1 MNKKLVYICNS
12 LDRLKLLDKLNFKD
26 RFNGEL
32 YIVSDD
38 RYMTSY
44 IDIKN
49 FIDNEATNINLK
61 ESKQVLLKRDI
72 FPVVLKDLDKKYQ
85 TIFTKLLFA
94 CTTLAHLYFTRSEED
109 LTFVVED
116 DCVLFKNPES
126 IMTGLRCSRS
136 FKYPPNVQQPIQNFF
151 YLFGPGIFEKM
162 GVKSGPTFMD
172 EYKEKYG
179 KILSQATTC
188 WTYQPDF
195 LQWFS
200 KWLDLPQTIKNIN
213 YNINHNCKLWH
224 RGFAGM
230 SEEFMAAYL
239 IYKDTD
245 YFNDNEITTQ
255 ARENKITNA
264 KDIADGKVIGYHYTI
279 INDEYVNELL
289 PILVSKGYI
298 EYLKCHKEY
307 KYNKHSKFVYLDDQ
321 YKQGWTENIHLK
333 IKQEEKETVKKLF

>member
-26 RFNGEL
+26 KFNGEL

-49 FIDNEATNINLK
+49 YIDNQAININLK

-72 FPVVLKDLDKKYQ
+72 LPFVLKDLDKKYQ
-85 TIFTKLLFA
+85 MILSKLLFA
-94 CTTLAHLYFTRSEED
+94 CTTLTHLYFTRKEDD

-116 DCVLFKNPES
+116 DCVLFKNPEP

-136 FKYPPNVQQPIQNFF
+136 FKYPPNIQESIQNFF
-151 YLFGPGIFEKM
+151 YLYGPEVFEKM
-162 GVKSGPTFMD
+162 GIKSGSTFMV

-195 LQWFS
+195 LYWIC
-200 KWLDLPQTIKNIN
+200 KWLDLPQTIRNIN
-213 YNINHNCKLWH
+213 YNIAHNCKLWH
-224 RGFAGM
+224 KGFAGM
-230 SEEFMAAYL
+230 SEEFMASYL
-239 IYKDTD
+239 IYRDTG
-245 YFNDNEITTQ
+245 YFDENEITTQ
-255 ARENKITNA
+255 GRDNKITNA
-264 KDIADGKVIGYHYTI
+264 KNIAEGKVTGYHYTI
-279 INDEYVNELL
+279 INDEYVNSLL
-289 PILVSKGYI
+289 PILVEKGLD
-298 EYLKCHKEY
+298 EYNKCHKEY
-307 KYNKHSKFVYLDDQ
+307 NYEKHSKFAYLDDSF
-321 YKQGWTENIHLK
+321 KQGWAENNHLK
-333 IKQEEKETVKKLF
+333 VKKEESATKKLF